1 MSLRDEILEQ
11 PEVAAR
17 FLRRAPEVVG
27 PLAEAIRA
35 RGVDHV
41 VIAARGTSD
50 HAAIYAQYVLGVR
63 HALSVGLGTPSV
75 ISLYG
80 AQPRL
85 DRSLVV
91 GISQSGASP
100 DVVAVIEAGR
110 RQGAPDA
117 GHHERPGLGARDGRG
132 DDHRPRR
139 RAGARDRRDEDVHDR
154 APGDRR
160 AVGGACPATRPTR
173 RRSPRSPTR
182 SPRTLALEPDVESMA
197 VEQVDAD
204 RLLVLARGYEYAT
217 AREWALKLK
226 ELARVFADPY
236 SAADFEHGPLA
247 LLEPGVPVLATIR
260 PGPTFASLVALLGR
274 LRADLDADLAV
285 VSDAD
290 EALALARWPFRL
302 PAGTPGV
309 ARADRVD
316 RRRAAPRA
324 APDARSRPR
333 PGGAAQPQQGDA
345 DALSRPRSATLGH
358 PSRAAR
364 TNRRFDRRRATG
376 DRSRRRLVTL
386 VVGVPKAGW
395 ACVDGEHGSADLAR
409 HRDARGRCAAG
420 FLVPTIASDLSAKP
434 EVEAAVAESPVAR
447 QFINAFTAD
456 DQGVLTSM
464 GVAADAKLRATPVPS
479 PSSPGSTRRSISART
494 SLAAFSL
501 HAYAAH
507 VVLPDGSE
515 DIRSWRVAT
524 AGGQAALIA
533 PPTPIEE
540 P

>member
-110 RQGAPDA
+110 RQGAPTLAITNDPA
-117 GHHERPGLGARDGRG
+117 SALAEAAETTIDLGAGPELAVAATKTYTTELLAIAALSAALSG
-132 DDHRPRR
+132 D
-139 RAGARDRRDEDVHDR
+139 
-154 APGDRR
+154 
-160 AVGGACPATRPTR
+160 PADATA
-173 RRSPRSPTR
+173 
-182 SPRTLALEPDVESMA
+182 LAAIPDALAAALTLEPDVQAMA
-197 VEQVDAD
+197 TEQADAD
-204 RLLVLARGYEYAT
+204 RLLVIARGYEYAT

-260 PGPTFASLVALLGR
+260 PGPTFASRRAGRSTSIGPRGRRRGRLGR
-274 LRADLDADLAV
+274 RRGARPR
-285 VSDAD
+285 
-290 EALALARWPFRL
+290 ALALP
-302 PAGTPGV
+302 PAGRHAGV
-309 ARADRVD
+309 AWPRRVD

-324 APDARSRPR
+324 VPGAGSGDR

-345 DALSRPRSATLGH
+345 NPLTVPG
-358 PSRAAR
+358 RAGIR
-364 TNRRFDRRRATG
+364 
-376 DRSRRRLVTL
+376 
-386 VVGVPKAGW
+386 
-395 ACVDGEHGSADLAR
+395 
-409 HRDARGRCAAG
+409 ARGRLEPAC
-420 FLVPTIASDLSAKP
+420 
-434 EVEAAVAESPVAR
+434 
-447 QFINAFTAD
+447 
-456 DQGVLTSM
+456 
-464 GVAADAKLRATPVPS
+464 
-479 PSSPGSTRRSISART
+479 
-494 SLAAFSL
+494 
-501 HAYAAH
+501 
-507 VVLPDGSE
+507 VVH
-515 DIRSWRVAT
+515 
-524 AGGQAALIA
+524 
-533 PPTPIEE
+533 PTPACRRIGV
-540 P
+540 